1 MSRKLKVSSGKVLI
15 VFITTSNRREAVRIA
30 EAAVG
35 KQLAACAN
43 LVPSITS
50 IFRWKG
56 RVQRSRETLLM
67 LKTSAR
73 RYPALEQL
81 IHSMHSYEVPE
92 IIAAPVEH
100 GSRPYLAWVRSET
113 ATDRVPIATHD
124 PI

>member
-1 MSRKLKVSSGKVLI
+1 VSRKVKVSSGRVLI
-15 VFITTSNRREAVRIA
+15 VFITTSNRREAVQIA

-43 LVPSITS
+43 VVPSITS

-56 RVQRSRETLLM
+56 RVQKSRETLLM
-67 LKTSAR
+67 LKTSVR
-73 RYPALEQL
+73 RYRALEQFV
-81 IHSMHSYEVPE
+81 HSMHSYEVPE
-92 IIAAPVEH
+92 IVAVVVEQ
-100 GSRPYLAWVRSET
+100 GLRPYLGWVRSET

>member
-1 MSRKLKVSSGKVLI
+1 MSRKVKVPSGKVLI

-67 LKTSAR
+67 LKTSAH
-73 RYPALEQL
+73 RYRALEQL
-81 IHSMHSYEVPE
+81 VDSMHSYEVPE
-92 IIAAPVEH
+92 VIAISVER
-100 GSRPYLAWVRSET
+100 GLRPYLGWVHSET
-113 ATDRVPIATHD
+113 ATNRV
-124 PI
+124 

>member
-1 MSRKLKVSSGKVLI
+1 MSRKVKASLGKVLI

-35 KQLAACAN
+35 KHVAACAN
-43 LVPSITS
+43 VVPSITS

-81 IHSMHSYEVPE
+81 VHSMHSYEVPE
-92 IIAAPVEH
+92 IIAVPVEH

-113 ATDRVPIATHD
+113 TTDR
-124 PI
+124 